1 MKILCCN
8 LILAAVCT
16 AVTCASVGHAPAA
29 ASHALSVE
37 NMGSGTV
44 ASYVQ
49 YTKADSLKVVGLLES
64 ASELSGRA
72 NVTVFFARKLLG
84 LPYVAHT
91 LEVNRRERLVV
102 NLRQL
107 DCTTYVE
114 NVVALTMCARQKAY
128 TFNAFCDNL
137 RTIRYRGGSVP
148 HYVKRLHYFTDW
160 IEDNTAK
167 GLCRE
172 VQAPVPPFTAV
183 QDVNVYYMSTYPEK
197 YKMLKDNPEY
207 VPQIAETEKALNKKS
222 FRYVPK
228 SAVKNTTLLR
238 STIKDGDILA
248 LTTTLKG
255 LDIQHVGFAVWHDD
269 GLHLLNAS
277 SLRRKVVEEPLTLYS
292 YLQRQRTMT
301 GVRVVRLSCL

>member
-29 ASHALSVE
+29 ASHALPVE

-183 QDVNVYYMSTYPEK
+183 QDINVYYMSTYPEK